1 MSHPEPS
8 TAPASG
14 GTNLSSRSPFRLILV
29 LVIVAAGSAAL
40 YYGLKSR
47 QKPPAPAPVASTPV
61 PPPAASPGA
70 WLEDPMGTLAPNA
83 NPFANSGSPE
93 LLRQLGPSSALR
105 YQVRQFP
112 NDINLRIQLAVA
124 LDNEGQPGEAEDV
137 LREALQRGQKR
148 PEIYHALGM
157 LYMRNGVYYGAVEM
171 FALETK
177 LAPKSYQAHLNLAQA
192 YVYMN
197 QNEAAARHFEKANQL
212 DPSQPDAYLGLAL
225 INNTSERYQYAVKYL
240 QEFIQRTPSPGQ
252 GYALLSRV
260 YLNMREYDKA
270 IDAGQKA
277 TQALPNDPACWYNL
291 GQAYAYN
298 PSEKHFQEAVQA
310 YERTLQMS
318 PQWGGAHF
326 ELGRVYERLNR
337 KEEAVA
343 RYRDAVRYQPS
354 NGRFRYQLGRLL
366 MQIGQREEGQR
377 ETQRAQPLIRLNQR
391 ETQLT
396 AKIASNPKEPSY
408 VYELGVVYKELKE
421 YQKALDTFEFLLKMA
436 PNYPKARQQWEETRR
451 LLSSPR

>member
-1 MSHPEPS
+1 MPF
-8 TAPASG
+8 
-14 GTNLSSRSPFRLILV
+14 RSPFRLILI
-29 LVIVAAGSAAL
+29 LVIIAAGSATL

-47 QKPPAPAPVASTPV
+47 QNPSVPKPAPVVSNPA
-61 PPPAASPGA
+61 PPPASSSAAAPGA
-70 WLEDPMGTLAPNA
+70 WMDDPMGALAPQTG
-83 NPFANSGSPE
+83 PFANTGSPG
-93 LLRQLGPSSALR
+93 LLRQLGPSAALR
-105 YQVRQFP
+105 HQVRQFP
-112 NDINLRIQLAVA
+112 NDVNLRIQLAVS

-137 LREALQRGQKR
+137 LREALQRGQKK

-157 LYMRNGVYYGAVEM
+157 LYMRNGIYYGAVEM
-171 FALETK
+171 FSLETR
-177 LAPKSYQAHLNLAQA
+177 LAPKNYQAHLNLAQA

-197 QNEAAARHFEKANQL
+197 QNNAAIKSFETANRL

-225 INNTSERYQYAVKYL
+225 LNNTSERYQYAVKYL
-240 QEFIQRTPSPGQ
+240 LEFIKRTASPGQ

-270 IDAGQKA
+270 MEAGLKA

-298 PSEKHFQEAVQA
+298 PSEKYFNEAVQA
-310 YERTLQMS
+310 YERTLQMA

-343 RYRDAVRYQPS
+343 RYRDAVRLQPT
-354 NGRFRYQLGRLL
+354 NGRYRYQLGRLL
-366 MQIGQREEGQR
+366 MQIGQVEEGQR
-377 ETQRAQPLIRLNQR
+377 ETQLSQPLIRLNQR

-396 AKIASNPKEPSY
+396 AKIASNPKEPRF

-421 YQKALDTFEFLLKMA
+421 YKKALDTFEFLLKMA

>member
-1 MSHPEPS
+1 MAML
-8 TAPASG
+8 T
-14 GTNLSSRSPFRLILV
+14 
-29 LVIVAAGSAAL
+29 
-40 YYGLKSR
+40 
-47 QKPPAPAPVASTPV
+47 
-61 PPPAASPGA
+61 
-70 WLEDPMGTLAPNA
+70 PNA
-83 NPFANSGSPE
+83 DPFANPGSAQ

-105 YQVRQFP
+105 HQVRQFP
-112 NDINLRIQLAVA
+112 NDIPLRIQLAVA

-137 LREALQRGQKR
+137 LREALQRGLKK

-157 LYMRNGVYYGAVEM
+157 LYMRNGVYYGAAEM
-171 FALETK
+171 FSLETK

-197 QNEAAARHFEKANQL
+197 QNEAAAKHFEKANQL

-225 INNTSERYQYAVKYL
+225 INNTSERYPYAVQYL
-240 QEFIQRTPSPGQ
+240 QEFIKRAPSPGQ

-270 IDAGQKA
+270 MEAGRKA

-298 PSEKHFQEAVQA
+298 PSEKYFQEAVQA
-310 YERTLQMS
+310 YERTLQMA

-366 MQIGQREEGQR
+366 MQIGQVEEGQR
-377 ETQRAQPLIRLNQR
+377 ETQLAQPLIRLNQR

-421 YQKALDTFEFLLKMA
+421 YKKALDTFEFLLKMA

-451 LLSSPR
+451 LVSSPR